1 MERNRQ
7 GEAVRNAR
15 RGMAWLLA
23 LTSALACAQGSPPTE
38 SYGAGPAVFRL
49 ATGSPGELGLLKAWG
64 EAYCAAAGCR
74 LDWIKAGTGASM
86 KLLESRQVDI
96 VMVHAPDLEKAALK
110 AGWAT
115 GSVLIGS
122 NEFFIVGP
130 AADPAKVAGA
140 ADALDAYRR
149 VVAQAGAKWVSRG
162 DNSGT
167 HQKEMSLW
175 QAAGVVPVGEWYLVT
190 HDFMTASLQRAER
203 EGAYFMTDSSTWAVE
218 ERKVPGLKILFRGDR
233 RLVNTYH
240 ALLAPAGATA
250 GRDTA
255 AGFVRFVAS
264 EDGQR
269 ILRQF
274 GRAEHGASLYDD
286 AAYAARYVEP

>member
-1 MERNRQ
+1 
-7 GEAVRNAR
+7 
-15 RGMAWLLA
+15 
-23 LTSALACAQGSPPTE
+23 
-38 SYGAGPAVFRL
+38 
-49 ATGSPGELGLLKAWG
+49 LLKAWG

-74 LDWIKAGTGASM
+74 LDWIKAGTGAAM
-86 KLLESRQVDI
+86 KLLESRQVDM
-96 VMVHAPDLEKAALK
+96 VMVHAPEQEKAALA

-115 GSVLIGS
+115 ASTLIGS

-130 AADPAKVAGA
+130 AADPAGIAGA

-149 VVAQAGAKWVSRG
+149 VVSSDAKWVSRG

-175 QAAGVVPVGEWYLVT
+175 QAAGVMPVGKWYLVT

-203 EGAYFMTDSSTWAVE
+203 EGAYFMTDSSTWVAE
-218 ERKVPGLKILFRGDR
+218 ERRVPGLKILFRGDR

-250 GRDTA
+250 GHDTA
-255 AGFVRFVAS
+255 AAFIRFVAS
-264 EDGQR
+264 AAGQQM
-269 ILRQF
+269 LRDF
-274 GRAEHGASLYDD
+274 GRAEYGASLYDD
-286 AAYAARYVEP
+286 AAYAARYVAP